1 MPKFYKHRFLALIR
15 VCFIIVFYLQLSA
28 QNSFTKTDTIFCGDS
43 ITYKNLGYP
52 SWVIPEIINPPQYGN
67 AMIKTDGVYSSM
79 QYNAPPC
86 FRGMDTIIVL
96 CAKATQVSCDTGIYI
111 LYINCNEV
119 ADHVEVHSL
128 SCGDSASTYL
138 SGFGV
143 AQIAGGPFHGEAKLY
158 RGLSDLDSLVYYP
171 DSLFSGMDYI
181 KLSLLGGILK
191 NLIIY
196 HVHCKL
202 PSDVKE
208 FHNEVLNIFPN
219 PVTRDKLFIY
229 GRNQTIKKLCII
241 NSLGTPVAVHFTES
255 SDAILVDVGN
265 LTNGWYS
272 VIVQEPFK
280 NSVKRF
286 IIMR

>member
-1 MPKFYKHRFLALIR
+1 MSKFFKHLSIFLINAG
-15 VCFIIVFYLQLSA
+15 FILANCLPLRSQSA
-28 QNSFTKTDTIFCGDS
+28 FTKSDTISCSDS
-43 ITYKNLGYP
+43 ITYKNLGHP
-52 SWVIPEIINPPQYGN
+52 SWVIPEIIKPPQYGN

-96 CAKATQVSCDTGIYI
+96 CAKATQISCDTGIYI

-128 SCGDSASTYL
+128 RCGDSVSTYL

-143 AQIAGGPFHGEAKLY
+143 AQIAEGPFHGKAKLY
-158 RGLSDLDSLVYYP
+158 RGFTDLDSMVYYP

-181 KLSLLGGILK
+181 KLSLFGGILK

-196 HVHCKL
+196 HVNCKL
-202 PSDVKE
+202 PSSAKE

-219 PVTRDKLFIY
+219 PVIRDKLFIY
-229 GRNQTIKKLCII
+229 GRIQTIEKLFLI
-241 NSLGTPVAVHFTES
+241 NSLGMPVAVPFTKS